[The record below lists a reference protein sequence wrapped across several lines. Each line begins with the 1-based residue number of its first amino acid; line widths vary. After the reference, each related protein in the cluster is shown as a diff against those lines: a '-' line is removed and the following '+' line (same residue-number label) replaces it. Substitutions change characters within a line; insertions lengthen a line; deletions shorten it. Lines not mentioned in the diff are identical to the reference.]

1 MSSSRSWR
9 TDPESCGSSVPATS
23 TERMHI
29 VVTGHVD
36 HGKSTIIGRLLADIG
51 SIPKERLDSVR
62 LVCERSGKR
71 FEHAF
76 LLDALKDERAQGI
89 TIDAARVFFKT
100 GRRDYVILDAPGHE
114 EFLKNMVTGAS
125 RAEAGLLVIDAFEGL
140 RENSRRHGFML
151 SMLGISQIAV
161 LVNKMDL
168 VDYSREVFDRLVTE
182 CRQYL
187 ARIGVTPT
195 WFIPVSALRGENL
208 TAAAASLAWYEG
220 PTVLDALDAF
230 TNRPRPTAA
239 VFRMPVQG
247 VYKFA
252 GHSDG
257 RRIVAGTV
265 ESGRISTGD
274 EIIFYPSGKKS
285 RIKRIEAF
293 HSSPRREISAEE
305 AAGFTLSEQIYIE
318 RGEMAALSGQVK
330 PHVGTTM
337 RVSLFWLGKY
347 PLVPGKEYVLKLGT
361 GRAPFRVQQIHRVL
375 DASSLTPK
383 SRPARVNQHEV
394 AECTLDLRRP
404 IAFDTVDQCP
414 ATARF
419 VILDGFDIS
428 GGGIVREA
436 RRAVTN
442 SKFEPAVL
450 WLTGLS
456 GAGKS
461 TIAREIY
468 ARARHTGARVEF
480 LDGDEIRNLFPHT
493 GFSRADRDAHVRRV
507 GFLASRLEHHGVFV
521 ICALI
526 SPYAESRAFV
536 RGLCNRFIEV
546 HVSTPLH
553 ECEHRDVKGLYR
565 RARRGEIAGFTGLED
580 PYEPPIDPEAR
591 IDTTALTVSE
601 AVDDV
606 MRAIAGNR
614 SESPSGNIR
623 PAKAG
628 W

>member
-1 MSSSRSWR
+1 
-9 TDPESCGSSVPATS
+9 
-23 TERMHI
+23 
-29 VVTGHVD
+29 
-36 HGKSTIIGRLLADIG
+36 
-51 SIPKERLDSVR
+51 
-62 LVCERSGKR
+62 
-71 FEHAF
+71 
-76 LLDALKDERAQGI
+76 
-89 TIDAARVFFKT
+89 
-100 GRRDYVILDAPGHE
+100 
-114 EFLKNMVTGAS
+114 
-125 RAEAGLLVIDAFEGL
+125 
-140 RENSRRHGFML
+140 
-151 SMLGISQIAV
+151 
-161 LVNKMDL
+161 MDL
-168 VDYSREVFDRLVTE
+168 VDYSRQVFDRLVAE
-182 CRQYL
+182 CREYL
-187 ARIGVTPT
+187 AHIGVTPM

-208 TAAAASLAWYEG
+208 AAAAASLGWYEG
-220 PTVLDALDAF
+220 PTVLDALDGF

-252 GHSDG
+252 GHTSDG
-257 RRIVAGTV
+257 RRIIAGTV
-265 ESGRISTGD
+265 ESGRISSGD
-274 EIIFYPSGKKS
+274 EIVFYPSRKKS
-285 RIKRIEAF
+285 RIQRIEAF
-293 HSSPRREISAEE
+293 HSPPRREISAEE
-305 AAGFTLSEQIYIE
+305 AAGFTLTEQIYIE
-318 RGEMAALSGQVK
+318 RGELAAMPGQVK

-383 SRPARVNQHEV
+383 ERPARVNQHEV

-436 RRAVTN
+436 KKSVTI

-468 ARARHTGARVEF
+468 ARARHTGARVEY
-480 LDGDEIRNLFPHT
+480 LDGDEIRNLFPLT

-553 ECEHRDVKGLYR
+553 ECEQRDVKGLYK
-565 RARRGEIAGFTGLED
+565 RARRGEIHGFTGIED

-591 IDTTALTVSE
+591 IDTTALTVDE

-614 SESPSGNIR
+614 SKSQRRSIR
-623 PAKAG
+623 PATRER
-628 W
+628 